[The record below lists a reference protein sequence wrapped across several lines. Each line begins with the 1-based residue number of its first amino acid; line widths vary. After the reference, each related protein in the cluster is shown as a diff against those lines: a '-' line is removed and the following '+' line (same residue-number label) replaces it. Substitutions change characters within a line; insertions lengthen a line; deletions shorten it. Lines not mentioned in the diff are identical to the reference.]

1 MATPNNKAIGKAT
14 YLELRRGSSTVQ
26 VIMTP
31 EGITSEGKYVPFAMY
46 RRQISASAPRR
57 SWKAFSSGFRTERDA
72 SGQFVQLDQAHALAT
87 VDERL
92 TFVQSLFA
100 QLITAGWQVY
110 KQPITVEVS
119 VEDLNDVRA
128 GKTPYK
134 ILGRITR
141 CRRTLDFGE
150 SLFAS

>member
-14 YLELRRGSSTVQ
+14 YLELRRGFQTLQ
-26 VIMTP
+26 IILTP
-31 EGITSEGKYVPFAMY
+31 EGSTSEGKYVPLAMY
-46 RRQISASAPRR
+46 RRQISASSPRR
-57 SWKAFSSGFRTERDA
+57 SWKMFSSGFRTERDA
-72 SGQFVQLDQAHALAT
+72 SGQFVQLDQAHALVTA
-87 VDERL
+87 DERL
-92 TFVQSLFA
+92 FFAQTLFA
-100 QLITAGWQVY
+100 QLITSTWKVH

-141 CRRTLDFGE
+141 CRRALDFGE